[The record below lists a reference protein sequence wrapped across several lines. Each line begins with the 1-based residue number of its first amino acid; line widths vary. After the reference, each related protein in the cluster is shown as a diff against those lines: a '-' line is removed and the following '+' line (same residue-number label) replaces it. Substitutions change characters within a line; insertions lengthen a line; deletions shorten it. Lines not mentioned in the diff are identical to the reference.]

1 MSLLASMTKPSII
14 VLFCLTLL
22 ACAGGTN
29 IKSDLGISGAPDWV
43 NEGTQAVSDD
53 NGRLIQGTGM
63 APPMGD
69 FSLQKGTADNRARA
83 EITRVL
89 SSYIDTTLNDYSA
102 SAYGQLDANVE
113 REIKSQTKLAL
124 SGAKIMGHW
133 KNDDTG
139 DIFSFAELDM
149 AAVDKSLETA
159 SALSEDFQKFY
170 SQQEVSRFNR
180 FIEEK
185 Q

>member
-1 MSLLASMTKPSII
+1 MNLLTALAKTSII
-14 VLFCLTLL
+14 ALFCLTLL

-53 NGRLIQGTGM
+53 NGRLIQGIGM

-83 EITRVL
+83 EIARVL
-89 SSYIDTTLNDYSA
+89 SSYIETTLNDYSA
-102 SAYGQLDANVE
+102 SAYGQLDANVD
-113 REIKSQTKLAL
+113 REINSQTKLAL
-124 SGAKIMGHW
+124 NGTKIMGHW

-149 AAVDKSLETA
+149 AAVDKSLEAA
-159 SALSEDFQKFY
+159 SALGTDFQKFY
-170 SQQEVSRFNR
+170 SQQEVSGFNR

>member
-1 MSLLASMTKPSII
+1 MKSLAVFIKPSLMG
-14 VLFCLTLL
+14 VFCLGLM

-29 IKSDLGISGAPDWV
+29 IESDLGISGAPNWV
-43 NEGTQAVSDD
+43 NQGTQAVSDD
-53 NGRLIQGTGM
+53 DGRLIQGLGM

-69 FSLQKGTADNRARA
+69 FSLQKGTADSRARA
-83 EITRVL
+83 EIARVL
-89 SSYIDTTLNDYSA
+89 SSYIETTLNDYTA
-102 SAYGQLDANVE
+102 SDSGQLDASVE
-113 REIKSQTKLAL
+113 REIKTQTKLAL

-149 AAVDKSLETA
+149 DAVDKTLETA
-159 SALSEDFQKFY
+159 TSLSEGFQKYY
-170 SQQEVSRFNR
+170 SQQEISGFNR
-180 FIEEK
+180 FVEEK

>member
-1 MSLLASMTKPSII
+1 MKSLSVFIKPSLIGA
-14 VLFCLTLL
+14 FCLGLM

-29 IKSDLGISGAPDWV
+29 IESDLGISGAPDWV

-53 NGRLIQGTGM
+53 DGRLIQGLGM

-69 FSLQKGTADNRARA
+69 FSLQKGTADSRARA
-83 EITRVL
+83 EIARVL
-89 SSYIDTTLNDYSA
+89 SSYIETTLNDYTASA
-102 SAYGQLDANVE
+102 SGQLDVSVE
-113 REIKSQTKLAL
+113 REIKTQTKLAL

-149 AAVDKSLETA
+149 EAVDKTLETA
-159 SALSEDFQKFY
+159 TSLSEGFQKYY
-170 SQQEVSRFNR
+170 SQQAASGFNR

-185 Q
+185 